1 LAGKDTT
8 EEKAS
13 IEVYKKEYSDYW
25 KEIIGSDGDFVLKEE
40 RETIE

>member
-13 IEVYKKEYSDYW
+13 IERYKKEYSDYW
-25 KEIIGSDGDFVLKEE
+25 KEVIGTDGDFTLSEEKED
-40 RETIE
+40 